1 MGQQDEIT
9 RNAAASLAPPPLDA
23 KTLALLA
30 AFQPVVA
37 AHVDDLVEGFLD
49 YLTAFPEMAS
59 FALPPEGA
67 GRFREAQGRHLL
79 NIFSGNFDAD
89 YHRQIGRMHAAHQKI
104 GLEPRWYLGAYGHIL
119 KSLVELAIEAC
130 DDDPRKLL
138 GMVSA
143 INRVVEI
150 DMANAIAAFEP
161 AAATT
166 TSATPEPPLESGIS
180 GVARAVVS
188 GSAPER

>member
-1 MGQQDEIT
+1 MGEHGKKTEVEGAGRANQ
-9 RNAAASLAPPPLDA
+9 ALDA
-23 KTLALLA
+23 KTQALLS

-37 AHVDDLVEGFLD
+37 AHLDDLVEGFLD

-59 FALPPEGA
+59 FDPSPEGA
-67 GRFREAQGRHLL
+67 ARFREAQGRHLL
-79 NIFSGNFDAD
+79 NVFSGNFDEG
-89 YHRQIGRMHAAHQKI
+89 YHAQISRMHAAHEKI

-119 KSLVELAIEAC
+119 KRLVELAIETC
-130 DDDPRKLL
+130 GDDPRQLL

-161 AAATT
+161 TAMSAAPAPSEEIT
-166 TSATPEPPLESGIS
+166 
-180 GVARAVVS
+180 GVARAVIT
-188 GSAPER
+188 AATTKP